1 MRSYGEECFS
11 ALPNALRTA
20 PVIVIFS
27 PSCGDLSHHIV
38 RRLSFRWFAATITAS
53 LYTGRSATTIA
64 SQRYKEDV
72 MASKKGN
79 RIVIKLR
86 STESGHTYT
95 TLKNRKNDPN
105 RLELRRYDP
114 TVRKHVAYRETK

>member
-1 MRSYGEECFS
+1 MRSWGEECVS
-11 ALPNALRTA
+11 APPNALRTTL
-20 PVIVIFS
+20 VVVFF
-27 PSCGDLSHHIV
+27 PSFCGDLSQLNV
-38 RRLSFRWFAATITAS
+38 RRLSFRGFAATIFAS
-53 LYTGRSATTIA
+53 LQTDRRYAV
-64 SQRYKEDV
+64 SQLYKEGV

>member
-1 MRSYGEECFS
+1 MRSCGEECVS

-20 PVIVIFS
+20 CVFVIF
-27 PSCGDLSHHIV
+27 PSLCGNLSHYSV
-38 RRLSFRWFAATITAS
+38 RCLSFSGFAATITAS
-53 LYTGRSATTIA
+53 LYTDRSVVTPPI
-64 SQRYKEDV
+64 SSIKEGV

-114 TVRKHVAYRETK
+114 TVRKHVAYRET